1 MNLRRIRHEAETA
14 AAVGGAGVRHLSASI
29 SAAQTPPP
37 CPTSAPDGFHKGT
50 SCAITIDREN
60 PASPATLVVRAGT
73 SVTIVLK
80 RARANE
86 SVAFTPTTTQTPPI
100 DVAATFLKAAI
111 PTLQSSGIH
120 QDNYRALNQIP
131 SSPWLPKDD
140 PLLTEL
146 NELIDDMVK
155 TLRTMADASVQLSC
169 LEAYRDLER
178 RRWQL
183 FLCGHEPH
191 TFIWTWLPRA
201 SSRRP

>member
-1 MNLRRIRHEAETA
+1 MKPRLLPPLA
-14 AAVGGAGVRHLSASI
+14 ALACVICLPSI
-29 SAAQTPPP
+29 SAAQAPPP

-73 SVTIVLK
+73 SVTIVFLK

-111 PTLQSSGIH
+111 PTLQSFGIH

-146 NELIDDMVK
+146 NETDDDMVK

-169 LEAYRDLER
+169 LEGYRDLER